1 MKCTIRMWL
10 AGCTAAALLSAAHA
24 QDAKQPAQ
32 DKPAVAPAG
41 AGKTQDKPAAA
52 PGGEM
57 TPEQKAMM
65 EQMEKMKAVGENHK
79 LLEYMIGDWN
89 YTMQCW
95 MEPSAPPMTCNGTS
109 STRAIMGGRYYISEH
124 KGTFMDQ
131 PFEGIAT
138 TAYDNMKQKFVG
150 TWMDNCGTGIMMSE
164 GTYDPKTKTFTF
176 TAEVDDCMN
185 PGKKARMRE
194 VIKVLEKDKHV
205 MEFYKIADGK
215 ETKEMEITYT
225 RKK

>member
-1 MKCTIRMWL
+1 MKHAIRMLL

-24 QDAKQPAQ
+24 QDANKPAQ
-32 DKPAVAPAG
+32 EHKPAAA
-41 AGKTQDKPAAA
+41 AKTQDKPAAA
-52 PGGEM
+52 PGGKEM
-57 TPEQKAMM
+57 SPEQKAMM

-95 MEPSAPPMTCNGTS
+95 MDPSAPPMSCNGTTS
-109 STRAIMGGRYYISEH
+109 SRAIMGGRYYISEH

-138 TAYDNMKQKFVG
+138 TAYDNQKQKFVG
-150 TWMDNCGTGIMMSE
+150 TWMDNCSTGIMMSE
-164 GTYDPKTKTFTF
+164 GTYDPKTKSFTF
-176 TAEVDDCMN
+176 TAETEDCMN
-185 PGKKARMRE
+185 PGKKVKMRE
-194 VIKVLEKDKHV
+194 VIRIVDNDKHI